1 MWSLF
6 YKPIKSR
13 ICKVPNQQIIE
24 ISKILEKISTLKG
37 EKKKQKNP
45 DGIPILKTV
54 VDGDAGFNW
63 LTFYSLNPD

>member
-1 MWSLF
+1 M
-6 YKPIKSR
+6 
-13 ICKVPNQQIIE
+13 
-24 ISKILEKISTLKG
+24 STLKG